1 MALQS
6 QTLRGSSNVRS
17 SGALDKAN
25 RSGSKRVVGLALL
38 VLIVGAG
45 FIYLVRSRDGGG
57 AAGLGPQQAKADGSA
72 ASGMV
77 PPLKDPIAAATPV
90 ATAST
95 PPVAPKVEPTVLE
108 MGGRTRPSN
117 ATTPTNTLPAFTN
130 ATKPISIPSGTP
142 TSGAAGA
149 AATTQ
154 TAPGAVTP
162 PPPTATP
169 MVRDPLASTQPDGS
183 GLPGEL
189 AAVQGL
195 AERAIAEKRL
205 VEARAQLNKILVDPR
220 VGEKDRDGIRKWM
233 SDLNKELVF
242 SANAFPNDPMVDSYK
257 VEKGDSLIKISRKVN
272 SVTESGFIQR
282 VNGVSPS
289 ALRVG
294 QQLKIVKGPFHAVV
308 SKSAFRMDI
317 YEGPSVAPSA
327 IGGSNLAAGA
337 EPGWI
342 YICSFPVGLGEK
354 GVTPV
359 GAFTVKDGSKLINPP
374 WVNPRTGEKFDKDDP
389 KNPIGE
395 RWIGLLG
402 LDEKTKAFTGYGIHG
417 TVAPES
423 IGKEMSMGCVRM
435 NAADVEVVYEMLMGR
450 SSVVKIVP

>member
-57 AAGLGPQQAKADGSA
+57 AAVLGPQQAKADASA
-72 ASGMV
+72 AGGAV

-90 ATAST
+90 ATPAT
-95 PPVAPKVEPTVLE
+95 PKIEPTVLE

-117 ATTPTNTLPAFTN
+117 ATTPTNALPAFTN
-130 ATKPISIPSGTP
+130 ATKPTSTP
-142 TSGAAGA
+142 TATPASGSTGTGT
-149 AATTQ
+149 TTQ
-154 TAPGAVTP
+154 AAPGVVTS
-162 PPPTATP
+162 PPTATP
-169 MVRDPLASTQPDGS
+169 MVRDPLASTQPDAS

-205 VEARAQLNKILVDPR
+205 VEARAHLNKILVDPR

-282 VNGVSPS
+282 VNAVSPS
-289 ALRVG
+289 SLRVG

-317 YEGPSVAPSA
+317 YSGPAIAPSA
-327 IGGSNLAAGA
+327 IGTSGLGAGA

-354 GVTPV
+354 GVTPI

-374 WVNPRTGEKFDKDDP
+374 WVNPRTGEKFDKDDA

-395 RWIGLLG
+395 RWIGLVG
-402 LDEKTKAFTGYGIHG
+402 MDEKTKAFTGYGIHG
-417 TVAPES
+417 TVVPDS

-435 NAADVEVVYEMLMGR
+435 NAGDVEVVYEMLMGR